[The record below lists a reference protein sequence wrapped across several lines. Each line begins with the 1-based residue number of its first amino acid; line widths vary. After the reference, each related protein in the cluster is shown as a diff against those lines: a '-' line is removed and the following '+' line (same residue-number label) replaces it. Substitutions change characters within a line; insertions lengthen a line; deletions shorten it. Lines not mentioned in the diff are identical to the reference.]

1 MAEKIEI
8 GSHRVCG
15 GVFLVLASKP
25 YRVLLWV
32 LTFFVTAWVGSQ
44 VTFLFQPFVI
54 VSNVLLLPL
63 VLAFVLYY
71 LIAPIVKF
79 LEGRRV
85 PRTLAILGVFLVLL
99 LGGGLLVVTIG
110 NAAYWQLL
118 DLIERFPAYLQQLQD
133 AAGRVQLP
141 AIFES
146 FGIEERFSLEQII
159 EWFTD
164 WALGVLPTVGASV
177 GTVANIATSAALS
190 LILLP
195 VVLYYLLKEREH
207 ILGHLLQLVPD
218 RFQPIVKSTA
228 KDIDRGL
235 ASFIQGQLLVSFS
248 VGFMMY
254 IGLLIVGIEHALVL
268 SLIGLFTNLIPYL
281 GPILGA
287 IPALIVGFVSA
298 PILGAKVLLVVVIV
312 QQLESFVITP
322 QVMGRKL
329 AAHPLAIILSLII
342 IGSLIGI
349 VGLFLAMPIF
359 VVLKIILGHAL
370 VSYRKAVNM
379 DRHGDPDPT

>member
-1 MAEKIEI
+1 M
-8 GSHRVCG
+8 
-15 GVFLVLASKP
+15 LASKP
-25 YRVLLWV
+25 YRVLLWL
-32 LTFFVTAWVGSQ
+32 LTLFVTAWVGSH
-44 VTFLFQPFVI
+44 VTFLFQPFVVI
-54 VSNVLLLPL
+54 FNVLFLPL

-71 LIAPIVKF
+71 LIAPVVKF
-79 LEGRRV
+79 LEGRKT
-85 PRTLAILGVFLVLL
+85 PRTAAILGVFLLL
-99 LGGGLLVVTIG
+99 LVGGGLLVATIG

-118 DLIERFPAYLQQLQD
+118 DLVERFPTYLQQLQD
-133 AAGRVQLP
+133 AAGRAQLP
-141 AIFES
+141 SFLEP

-164 WALGVLPTVGASV
+164 WLLGALPTVGTGV
-177 GTVANIATSAALS
+177 GALVNFVTSAALS

-195 VVLYYLLKEREH
+195 VVLYYLLKERES
-207 ILGHLLQLVPD
+207 LMGHLLQLVPD
-218 RFQPIVKSTA
+218 RFQPIVKNTA

-248 VGFMMY
+248 VGLMMY

-268 SLIGLFTNLIPYL
+268 SLIGLVTNLIPYL

-287 IPALIVGFVSA
+287 IPALVVGFVSA
-298 PILGAKVLLVVVIV
+298 PILGAQVLLVVIVV
-312 QQLESFVITP
+312 QQLESLLITP

-359 VVLKIILGHAL
+359 VILKIILGHAF
-370 VSYRKAVNM
+370 VSYRKAVSM
-379 DRHGDPDPT
+379 EQQADPGQR

>member
-1 MAEKIEI
+1 M
-8 GSHRVCG
+8 
-15 GVFLVLASKP
+15 LASKP
-25 YRVLLWV
+25 YQVLLWM

-71 LIAPIVKF
+71 LMAPTVKF

-85 PRTLAILGVFLVLL
+85 PRTLAILGVFLVIL
-99 LGGGLLVVTIG
+99 LGGGLLAATIG

-141 AIFES
+141 AILES

-164 WALGVLPTVGASV
+164 WVLGVLPTVGASV
-177 GTVANIATSAALS
+177 GTVVNIATSAALS

-195 VVLYYLLKEREH
+195 VVLYYLLKEREL

-235 ASFIQGQLLVSFS
+235 ASFIQGQLLVSLS
-248 VGFMMY
+248 VGSMMY

-281 GPILGA
+281 GPVLGA

-370 VSYRKAVNM
+370 VSYRKAVSM
-379 DRHGDPDPT
+379 DRQGGPDPT